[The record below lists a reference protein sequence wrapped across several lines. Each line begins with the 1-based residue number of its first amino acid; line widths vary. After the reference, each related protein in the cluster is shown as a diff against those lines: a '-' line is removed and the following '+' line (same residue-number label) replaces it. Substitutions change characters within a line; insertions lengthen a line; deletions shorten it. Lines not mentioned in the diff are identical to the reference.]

1 MIPVFNEGT
10 QRYHDPDSGRMV
22 KSPTA
27 DASTPVGSNL
37 GASSIVSAL
46 RTEFKG
52 LNAHLAFRFDSVI
65 QAMQGTAADQRD
77 ELISGENTDVPPP
90 ETPPETNSKS
100 FMDTLRGL
108 NPFQDG
114 IGTKTTILL
123 LTGALFAITQFGDKL
138 IKPLASFLEWSDG
151 DPTES
156 IAEYTEKFKKWW
168 ATKWAGVKLF
178 WADLKLKFEDM
189 KKEYENLKEWWEPK
203 WASVKSFLKLFKDMF
218 TGLDEWM
225 KSYDKDDSGVL
236 EPDEMKKMMD
246 DALTKIKENVMGLVH
261 EVVIGIVN
269 AIGLLAIGKLALATV
284 LSPTV
289 GAPLA
294 AGAAARAGV
303 GLGTGLLG
311 TAALTG
317 LVVAGL
323 WLLTDKVAD
332 AYHDAIRDE
341 AGNVKNFDGKE
352 FLARFFGGDDEGGWI
367 NAVTTGLKSAIIGGA
382 AGMTYGSIVPGVGT
396 AIGGAV
402 GAIIGGVIGVTGGAL
417 GKNKIKSWLDEFA
430 LNYDKAIN
438 SLKNSFDDIIL
449 MAKAAITPGVSV
461 DDVSNAL
468 ANERSNEKRNDINEQ
483 IEINERKIAKNKS
496 QYYFLEDGTE
506 SDRTKDLMI
515 NNQILEKQNAVLR
528 GNLLLI
534 PQEPA
539 MIGPQKPLSVIE
551 AESASFLERLNNS
564 ISRGLSPMQG
574 AFQSDIN
581 KQKVLREG
589 VNDKYYDAND
599 VPMSILSSD
608 NSSST
613 TVNAV
618 STGDLRVDDTSS
630 GARLLSSGVYGTLG
644 LDFLKSQ

>member
-1 MIPVFNEGT
+1 
-10 QRYHDPDSGRMV
+10 
-22 KSPTA
+22 
-27 DASTPVGSNL
+27 
-37 GASSIVSAL
+37 
-46 RTEFKG
+46 
-52 LNAHLAFRFDSVI
+52 
-65 QAMQGTAADQRD
+65 
-77 ELISGENTDVPPP
+77 
-90 ETPPETNSKS
+90 
-100 FMDTLRGL
+100 
-108 NPFQDG
+108 
-114 IGTKTTILL
+114 
-123 LTGALFAITQFGDKL
+123 
-138 IKPLASFLEWSDG
+138 
-151 DPTES
+151 
-156 IAEYTEKFKKWW
+156 
-168 ATKWAGVKLF
+168 
-178 WADLKLKFEDM
+178 
-189 KKEYENLKEWWEPK
+189 
-203 WASVKSFLKLFKDMF
+203 MF

-225 KSYDKDDSGVL
+225 KSYDKDDDGVL
-236 EPDEMKKMMD
+236 NPDEMKKMMD

>member
-1 MIPVFNEGT
+1 M
-10 QRYHDPDSGRMV
+10 
-22 KSPTA
+22 
-27 DASTPVGSNL
+27 
-37 GASSIVSAL
+37 
-46 RTEFKG
+46 
-52 LNAHLAFRFDSVI
+52 
-65 QAMQGTAADQRD
+65 
-77 ELISGENTDVPPP
+77 LI
-90 ETPPETNSKS
+90 
-100 FMDTLRGL
+100 
-108 NPFQDG
+108 
-114 IGTKTTILL
+114 I
-123 LTGALFAITQFGDKL
+123 
-138 IKPLASFLEWSDG
+138 
-151 DPTES
+151 
-156 IAEYTEKFKKWW
+156 
-168 ATKWAGVKLF
+168 
-178 WADLKLKFEDM
+178 
-189 KKEYENLKEWWEPK
+189 
-203 WASVKSFLKLFKDMF
+203 
-218 TGLDEWM
+218 
-225 KSYDKDDSGVL
+225 
-236 EPDEMKKMMD
+236 
-246 DALTKIKENVMGLVH
+246 
-261 EVVIGIVN
+261 
-269 AIGLLAIGKLALATV
+269 
-284 LSPTV
+284 
-289 GAPLA
+289 
-294 AGAAARAGV
+294 
-303 GLGTGLLG
+303 
-311 TAALTG
+311 
-317 LVVAGL
+317 
-323 WLLTDKVAD
+323 
-332 AYHDAIRDE
+332 
-341 AGNVKNFDGKE
+341 
-352 FLARFFGGDDEGGWI
+352 
-367 NAVTTGLKSAIIGGA
+367 KSAIIVGA

-534 PQEPA
+534 PQGPK